1 MLELHPPEDDYLPL
15 RSLNDLL
22 YCERRCALQLRHDHF
37 VDVTEMIKI
46 GRGLRQRGGGR
57 VAGQQ
62 RVGSERHFLMFA
74 GERGVEELEE
84 ACETQQ
90 RMSAAFWGEGDGGS
104 PFEDVAV
111 VVGKLQEDFGV
122 THSHDLA
129 GGSLSGSRRSV
140 GQVNAEC
147 ASRIVFKDCVIGT
160 GVEQAVIGPGETG
173 LRIDQRHGNQRAWAK
188 QSSLK

>member
-1 MLELHPPEDDYLPL
+1 MTEITQHDDDHPPL
-15 RSLNDLL
+15 SALNDLL

-37 VDVTEMIKI
+37 VDVTEMIEI

-84 ACETQQ
+84 ARETQQ
-90 RMSAAFWGEGDGGS
+90 RMSAAFGGECDGGS

-111 VVGKLQEDFGV
+111 VVGELQEDFGV
-122 THSHDLA
+122 TQGYDLA
-129 GGSLSGSRRSV
+129 GGSLSGSCRSV
-140 GQVNAEC
+140 RQVDAEC
-147 ASRIVFKDCVIGT
+147 ASRIVFKDGVIGT